1 MTTVSIRR
9 PITSS
14 TEDDTSWRDLLPVHP
29 AAEIFPLMS
38 AEALEELA
46 ADIKAHGMLSPVV
59 VMKEANGSLSL
70 LDGRNRLDA
79 AEQGGVEVIDG
90 AGRLLVPF
98 EVFDPEER
106 EIDPF
111 AFVIS
116 ANLCRR
122 HLSESQRAMVA
133 AKLPT
138 LRRGDNQHTAIAGTS
153 QREKAVLF
161 NVSSDSIARASVVC
175 EHGVPEL
182 IEAAEQGQIA
192 VSVAAKIARLPP
204 DRQREATAN
213 PDRAKHMVK
222 RVAREA
228 REVALAAKTAEVSQ
242 LLGYQLYGVI
252 LADPPWQF
260 EPWSPETGMDRAAD
274 NHYPTMTLET
284 IAMLELPAAFDC
296 ALFLWATAPM
306 LEQAME
312 LIKRW
317 GLTYK
322 SYFVWLKPNPGTGY
336 WTRNQVELLLVAT
349 RGNIPAPAMGDQPPQ
364 VMTLERGRHSEKPD
378 AFAEMIERMFPHQ
391 PRLEMFAH
399 RHRAG
404 WDSWGNEAPA
414 T

>member
-1 MTTVSIRR
+1 MTVSIRR
-9 PITSS
+9 PITST
-14 TEDDTSWRDLLPVHP
+14 TEDGTSWRDLLPIHP

-38 AEALEELA
+38 AEALDELA

-79 AEQGGVEVIDG
+79 AEQGGVQVIDG

-106 EIDPF
+106 GIDPF

-153 QREKAVLF
+153 QTEKAVLF
-161 NVSSDSIARASVVC
+161 NVSSDSIARASVVR
-175 EHGVPEL
+175 EHGLPEL
-182 IEAAEQGQIA
+182 IEATEQGQIA
-192 VSVAAKIARLPP
+192 VSVAAKIAQLPP

-242 LLGYQLYGVI
+242 LLGRQLYGVI

-260 EPWSPETGMDRAAD
+260 APWSPETGMDRAAD

-284 IAMLELPAAFDC
+284 IATLELPAAFDC

-306 LEQAME
+306 LGQAME
-312 LIKRW
+312 LIKSW
-317 GLTYK
+317 GFTYK
-322 SYFVWLKPNPGTGY
+322 SLFVWLKPNPGTGY
-336 WTRNQVELLLVAT
+336 WTRNQAELLLVAT

-364 VMTLERGRHSEKPD
+364 VMTLDRGRHSEKPD

-391 PRLEMFAH
+391 RRLEMFAR

-414 T
+414 A